1 MSVAYMSLVLILAIA
16 LLLLMVLK
24 LKVQAFLALMI
35 VSMAVGV
42 AMGMPVEN
50 IFESIQSGMGSTLGF
65 VATVVGLGAIF
76 GQILESSGGAHS
88 LAHSLVRHFGK
99 KRAQWAMAVSG
110 FLIAIPIFFDVG
122 FIILVPLVYALS
134 KDTGKPLLFYGIPL
148 LASLSVTHCFVPPTP
163 GPVAV
168 AQILHA
174 DIGWV
179 ILLGII
185 VGIPVAILSGPLFGT
200 YISTKV
206 KPDSN
211 PVLMVAESSG
221 GDSADPAEPGGS
233 AKELLPLRLV
243 LSILLLP
250 IILIVAYSIMKWL
263 MDSGNLR
270 KGLLSSLFMFLGHP
284 FAALT
289 LATLSAI
296 YFLGIRRGKTRA
308 ELLHISTKSL
318 APAGLIILITGAGG
332 VFKQV
337 LVDSGIGVTL
347 ANVVAG
353 SGIPLLFLAYALAV
367 IIRVSQGSATVA
379 MITAAGIISPV
390 IDQAGLHDI
399 EKALAVLVI
408 AAGSMIASHVNDSG
422 FWLVG
427 KYLGLTEK
435 QTLGSWTVMG
445 TILSISGFLLV
456 LILNAVLRFWI

>member
-1 MSVAYMSLVLILAIA
+1 MSLAYMSLVLILAIA

-24 LKVQAFLALMI
+24 LKVQAFLSLMI
-35 VSMAVGV
+35 ISMAVGV
-42 AMGMPVEN
+42 AMGMPVEK

-88 LAHSLVRHFGK
+88 LAHSLVRYFGK
-99 KRAQWAMAVSG
+99 DRAQWAMAVAG
-110 FLIAIPIFFDVG
+110 FLVAIPIFFDVG

-179 ILLGII
+179 ILLGIV
-185 VGIPVAILSGPLFGT
+185 VGIPVAIISGPLFGA
-200 YISTKV
+200 YISNKV
-206 KPDSN
+206 KPDSD
-211 PVLMVAESSG
+211 PVLMVAGNTTSFE
-221 GDSADPAEPGGS
+221 
-233 AKELLPLRLV
+233 KELLSFRLV

-250 IILIVAYSIMKWL
+250 ITLIVIYSIVKWL
-263 MDSGNLR
+263 VDAGNLQ
-270 KGLLSSLFMFLGHP
+270 KGLLSNLFMFLGHP

-296 YFLGIRRGKTRA
+296 YFLGIRQGKTRA
-308 ELLHISTKSL
+308 ELLNISTKSL
-318 APAGLIILITGAGG
+318 APAGLIILVTGAGG

-347 ANVVAG
+347 ANVVAD
-353 SGIPLLFLAYALAV
+353 SGIPLLLLAYVLAV

-379 MITAAGIISPV
+379 MITGAGIISPV
-390 IDQAGLHDI
+390 IDQAGLHEM
-399 EKALAVLVI
+399 EKALVVLVI
-408 AAGSMIASHVNDSG
+408 AAGAMILSHVNDSG

-427 KYLGLTEK
+427 KYLGLSEK

-456 LILNAVLRFWI
+456 LILNAVLHLWI